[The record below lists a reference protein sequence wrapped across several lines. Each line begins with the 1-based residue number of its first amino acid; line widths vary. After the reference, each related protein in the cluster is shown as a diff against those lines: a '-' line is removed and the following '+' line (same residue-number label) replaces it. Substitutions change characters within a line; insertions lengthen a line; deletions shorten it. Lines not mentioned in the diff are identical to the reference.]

1 MCLGFLFLCWFWLR
15 LSTGLRNVGLC
26 GEISSCSLPRM
37 DCILPR
43 VSVLSPWQSWVRD
56 SSGLSFQRTVL
67 AVGAF
72 SHASYCS
79 IPCSLSF
86 PLFELHGPVTSH
98 QVSRVAVWCLH
109 GPAPHSGVTSTP
121 SASRVH
127 GWREWEPPVC
137 GQHCA
142 GRSHTPLSPS
152 PVPFSNFNVS
162 PRMPSMLPA
171 CLSI

>member
-1 MCLGFLFLCWFWLR
+1 MRCDFQLLSAPHGLHPASCFCPLSVAVVGPRQLRPVFSKNGFG
-15 LSTGLRNVGLC
+15 S
-26 GEISSCSLPRM
+26 
-37 DCILPR
+37 
-43 VSVLSPWQSWVRD
+43 
-56 SSGLSFQRTVL
+56 
-67 AVGAF
+67 VGAF

-79 IPCSLSF
+79 IPCSPSF

-98 QVSRVAVWCLH
+98 LVSRVAVWCSH